1 LILNGDLDFEDAGEL
16 VWSKA
21 PSKTTPASGSFTS
34 SATTGSTRMR
44 MKSSRRNT
52 FLL

>member
-1 LILNGDLDFEDAGEL
+1 MGDLDFEDG
-16 VWSKA
+16 WWYGA
-21 PSKTTPASGSFTS
+21 PSKTTPTSGSFHNSS

-44 MKSSRRNT
+44 ISMNGRNT